1 MLKLY
6 ISTVLPY
13 VYLVSFHTILP
24 SYYTNKK
31 VVRSYH
37 VKNKFVLLIE
47 IFSSLLHILN

>member
-24 SYYTNKK
+24 SYYTDKK
-31 VVRSYH
+31 VARFYH